1 MFDIGWTEILIL
13 AVVSLFVIGPKD
25 IPKFLGYIGRLI
37 GKIRGIT
44 SDFRE
49 TVDDAIKNSELEEVR
64 KEISF
69 TDPELSK
76 NFNEILN
83 PVNKG
88 TQNKSESGDDDN
100 NSKKEDLNSNLQLKE
115 IVDGEFKLVRSSNST
130 DLFYNSSSATV
141 LVKSDGKIYNKLH
154 KRLLDEPNTD
164 IRIGYFW
171 DKNKKKPKSYM
182 FQYKKPDQIFARLDG
197 YIREIYIKDNSINTI
212 TDDFQKYLYVSIKD
226 HNQGAWVAARTEKS
240 GD

>member
-1 MFDIGWTEILIL
+1 MDWNINSCCSEFICYR
-13 AVVSLFVIGPKD
+13 PKD

-83 PVNKG
+83 PVHKKETNVTAENNKDSSNKEEIENNINNTVNEDNHNKDNKEYAG
-88 TQNKSESGDDDN
+88 PTEKLPTGLKHIREEPTKESHNKS
-100 NSKKEDLNSNLQLKE
+100 K
-115 IVDGEFKLVRSSNST
+115 T
-130 DLFYNSSSATV
+130 
-141 LVKSDGKIYNKLH
+141 NK
-154 KRLLDEPNTD
+154 
-164 IRIGYFW
+164 
-171 DKNKKKPKSYM
+171 
-182 FQYKKPDQIFARLDG
+182 A
-197 YIREIYIKDNSINTI
+197 
-212 TDDFQKYLYVSIKD
+212 
-226 HNQGAWVAARTEKS
+226 
-240 GD
+240 

>member
-49 TVDDAIKNSELEEVR
+49 TVDDAIKNSELEDIR

-76 NFNEILN
+76 NFNEIIN
-83 PVNKG
+83 PSTKKNDLKEYHRSDTFDHSNIKSDPFSVLPIPHLLDLVKEGFIKSVNKRHISLMG
-88 TQNKSESGDDDN
+88 SIISPSKLINESIPKIIEIFN
-100 NSKKEDLNSNLQLKE
+100 EDK
-115 IVDGEFKLVRSSNST
+115 VDI
-130 DLFYNSSSATV
+130 A
-141 LVKSDGKIYNKLH
+141 
-154 KRLLDEPNTD
+154 
-164 IRIGYFW
+164 
-171 DKNKKKPKSYM
+171 
-182 FQYKKPDQIFARLDG
+182 IF
-197 YIREIYIKDNSINTI
+197 IP
-212 TDDFQKYLYVSIKD
+212 V
-226 HNQGAWVAARTEKS
+226 
-240 GD
+240 

>member
-49 TVDDAIKNSELEEVR
+49 TGDDAIKNSELEEVR

-83 PVNKG
+83 PTNK
-88 TQNKSESGDDDN
+88 NKQKTVSSDDN
-100 NSKKEDLNSNLQLKE
+100 EKKD
-115 IVDGEFKLVRSSNST
+115 
-130 DLFYNSSSATV
+130 
-141 LVKSDGKIYNKLH
+141 NK
-154 KRLLDEPNTD
+154 DE
-164 IRIGYFW
+164 
-171 DKNKKKPKSYM
+171 KK
-182 FQYKKPDQIFARLDG
+182 
-197 YIREIYIKDNSINTI
+197 IKDNLSENSENIE
-212 TDDFQKYLYVSIKD
+212 YA
-226 HNQGAWVAARTEKS
+226 GPTEELPTWLKHIRGETS
-240 GD
+240 KEEENKAKTGKV

>member
-83 PVNKG
+83 PMSQTKENQPKN
-88 TQNKSESGDDDN
+88 QENNNKSRDDEKIKKQVAEADDDN
-100 NSKKEDLNSNLQLKE
+100 FEYAGPTEKLPKGLK
-115 IVDGEFKLVRSSNST
+115 
-130 DLFYNSSSATV
+130 
-141 LVKSDGKIYNKLH
+141 H
-154 KRLLDEPNTD
+154 
-164 IRIGYFW
+164 
-171 DKNKKKPKSYM
+171 
-182 FQYKKPDQIFARLDG
+182 
-197 YIREIYIKDNSINTI
+197 IREGTPKEETAKS
-212 TDDFQKYLYVSIKD
+212 K
-226 HNQGAWVAARTEKS
+226 TEKT
-240 GD
+240 

>member
-83 PVNKG
+83 PVTKSTKNKLEAG
-88 TQNKSESGDDDN
+88 VNDDN
-100 NSKKEDLNSNLQLKE
+100 TTKEDIEKVKAKEGPELKNKDNHEYAGPTEKLPTGLKHIREDTLKE
-115 IVDGEFKLVRSSNST
+115 EQIESKT
-130 DLFYNSSSATV
+130 DKT
-141 LVKSDGKIYNKLH
+141 
-154 KRLLDEPNTD
+154 
-164 IRIGYFW
+164 
-171 DKNKKKPKSYM
+171 
-182 FQYKKPDQIFARLDG
+182 
-197 YIREIYIKDNSINTI
+197 
-212 TDDFQKYLYVSIKD
+212 
-226 HNQGAWVAARTEKS
+226 
-240 GD
+240 

>member
-76 NFNEILN
+76 NLNEILN
-83 PVNKG
+83 PVHTKKETNASAENNQDSINKQEKNNTNDTVSQENHG
-88 TQNKSESGDDDN
+88 KDNTEYAGPTEKLPTGLKHIREDSTKEDQNKSKT
-100 NSKKEDLNSNLQLKE
+100 KK
-115 IVDGEFKLVRSSNST
+115 
-130 DLFYNSSSATV
+130 A
-141 LVKSDGKIYNKLH
+141 
-154 KRLLDEPNTD
+154 
-164 IRIGYFW
+164 
-171 DKNKKKPKSYM
+171 
-182 FQYKKPDQIFARLDG
+182 
-197 YIREIYIKDNSINTI
+197 
-212 TDDFQKYLYVSIKD
+212 
-226 HNQGAWVAARTEKS
+226 
-240 GD
+240 

>member
-83 PVNKG
+83 PVHTKRKTNVQKKTIKKSNK
-88 TQNKSESGDDDN
+88 D
-100 NSKKEDLNSNLQLKE
+100 
-115 IVDGEFKLVRSSNST
+115 
-130 DLFYNSSSATV
+130 
-141 LVKSDGKIYNKLH
+141 
-154 KRLLDEPNTD
+154 KR
-164 IRIGYFW
+164 
-171 DKNKKKPKSYM
+171 
-182 FQYKKPDQIFARLDG
+182 
-197 YIREIYIKDNSINTI
+197 
-212 TDDFQKYLYVSIKD
+212 
-226 HNQGAWVAARTEKS
+226 
-240 GD
+240 

>member
-83 PVNKG
+83 PVH
-88 TQNKSESGDDDN
+88 T
-100 NSKKEDLNSNLQLKE
+100 KKETNVSTEKNKDSSNKKVE
-115 IVDGEFKLVRSSNST
+115 NNIVDSVSEENQSKDNTEYAGPTEKLPT
-130 DLFYNSSSATV
+130 GL
-141 LVKSDGKIYNKLH
+141 KH
-154 KRLLDEPNTD
+154 
-164 IRIGYFW
+164 
-171 DKNKKKPKSYM
+171 
-182 FQYKKPDQIFARLDG
+182 
-197 YIREIYIKDNSINTI
+197 IREDPAKED
-212 TDDFQKYLYVSIKD
+212 QK
-226 HNQGAWVAARTEKS
+226 KS
-240 GD
+240 KTKKA

>member
-37 GKIRGIT
+37 GKVRGIT

-83 PVNKG
+83 PTNKNEQK
-88 TQNKSESGDDDN
+88 TPSSDDN
-100 NSKKEDLNSNLQLKE
+100 EKKN
-115 IVDGEFKLVRSSNST
+115 
-130 DLFYNSSSATV
+130 
-141 LVKSDGKIYNKLH
+141 NK
-154 KRLLDEPNTD
+154 DE
-164 IRIGYFW
+164 
-171 DKNKKKPKSYM
+171 KK
-182 FQYKKPDQIFARLDG
+182 
-197 YIREIYIKDNSINTI
+197 IKDNLSENSENIEYAGPIEELPTGLKHI
-212 TDDFQKYLYVSIKD
+212 RGETSKEEETKRKTDKV
-226 HNQGAWVAARTEKS
+226 
-240 GD
+240 

>member
-83 PVNKG
+83 PINKG
-88 TQNKSESGDDDN
+88 AQNKSESGDDDN
-100 NSKKEDLNSNLQLKE
+100 NSKKEDLEKVNAKE
-115 IVDGEFKLVRSSNST
+115 
-130 DLFYNSSSATV
+130 
-141 LVKSDGKIYNKLH
+141 
-154 KRLLDEPNTD
+154 EPEK
-164 IRIGYFW
+164 
-171 DKNKKKPKSYM
+171 KNKDNHEYAGPTEKLPTGLKH
-182 FQYKKPDQIFARLDG
+182 
-197 YIREIYIKDNSINTI
+197 IREDTAKEEQIKS
-212 TDDFQKYLYVSIKD
+212 K
-226 HNQGAWVAARTEKS
+226 TEKT
-240 GD
+240 